1 MNPSGKH
8 SSYKLKTICIYIYV
22 LIYIFIYELINY
34 LVIRNYPFLAGVEI
48 IWAMKDKH
56 MTAHF
61 IDPGAAE
68 FMQPELLR
76 EKDEGP
82 TISKRRKYTVEH
94 SSQVQKLEFLF

>member
-1 MNPSGKH
+1 
-8 SSYKLKTICIYIYV
+8 
-22 LIYIFIYELINY
+22 
-34 LVIRNYPFLAGVEI
+34 
-48 IWAMKDKH
+48 

-82 TISKRRKYTVEH
+82 TVSKRRKYTVEH
-94 SSQVQKLEFLF
+94 SSQVQKYVSFLITFGGLHAVFLEIMKISSEETINFCM